1 MPAAALLETYRP
13 ALTGH
18 CYRMLGSIADAED
31 AVQEA
36 LVRAWK
42 ASDQFEERAAVQTWL
57 TRIATNV
64 CLDTL
69 AATRRRRTRPVD
81 LGTAPSVA
89 PDPSDLVARAAE
101 VWIEPAPDAA
111 VLPAEGDPEQLA
123 FLRESVRL
131 AFVAALQ
138 FLPPRQRAVLLLTQ
152 VLNWSAA
159 EAAEAL
165 GMSLPAVNSALQR
178 ARSTLDAR
186 NPAVVPRALT
196 ADQQR
201 LVARYVEA
209 FERYDVDALA
219 ALLHDEATLS
229 MPPYDLW
236 LRGPAEISRWLL
248 GPGSPCRGSR
258 LVPVQTG
265 GGAPAFAQYRD
276 GGATPWALLV
286 LDLDGD
292 RVAAMT
298 SYLDVAALFPRF
310 GLPMQLA

>member
-1 MPAAALLETYRP
+1 MPAAALFETYRP

-31 AVQEA
+31 AVQES
-36 LVRAWK
+36 LVRAWR
-42 ASDQFEERAAVQTWL
+42 ASDRFEERAALQTWL

-69 AATRRRRTRPVD
+69 AATRQRRTRPVD
-81 LGTAPSVA
+81 LGTPPAVA
-89 PDPSDLVARAAE
+89 PEPCDLVVHPAE

-111 VLPAEGDPEQLA
+111 VLPAEGDPEQRA
-123 FLRESVRL
+123 VLRESVRL

-152 VLNWSAA
+152 VLSWSAA

-165 GMSLPAVNSALQR
+165 GMTVPAVNSALQR
-178 ARSTLDAR
+178 ARATLDAR
-186 NPAVVPRALT
+186 NPTVVPRALS
-196 ADQQR
+196 AEQQD
-201 LVARYVEA
+201 LVGRYVAA
-209 FERYDVDALA
+209 FEAYDVDALA
-219 ALLHDEATLS
+219 ALLHEEAALS
-229 MPPYDLW
+229 MPPYSLW
-236 LRGPAEISRWLL
+236 LRGPAEIARWLL

-258 LVPVQTG
+258 LVPVETG

-286 LDLDGD
+286 LDLDGA
-292 RVAAMT
+292 RITSMT
-298 SYLDVAALFPRF
+298 SYLDTEALFPRF
-310 GLPMQLA
+310 GLPMRLA

>member
-1 MPAAALLETYRP
+1 MPAAAQFETYRP

-36 LVRAWK
+36 LVRAWR
-42 ASDQFEERAAVQTWL
+42 ASERFEERAALQTWL

-81 LGTAPSVA
+81 LGMPPAIAPE
-89 PDPSDLVARAAE
+89 PSDLVAHSAE

-111 VLPAEGDPEQLA
+111 VLPAEGDPEQRA
-123 FLRESVRL
+123 VLRESVRL

-165 GMSLPAVNSALQR
+165 GMTVPAVTSALQR
-178 ARSTLDAR
+178 ARATLDAR
-186 NPAVVPRALT
+186 NPAVVPRALS
-196 ADQQR
+196 AEQQD
-201 LVARYVEA
+201 LVGRYVAA
-209 FERYDVDALA
+209 FEAYDVDALA
-219 ALLHDEATLS
+219 ALLHEEATLS
-229 MPPYDLW
+229 MPPY
-236 LRGPAEISRWLL
+236 
-248 GPGSPCRGSR
+248 
-258 LVPVQTG
+258 
-265 GGAPAFAQYRD
+265 
-276 GGATPWALLV
+276 
-286 LDLDGD
+286 
-292 RVAAMT
+292 
-298 SYLDVAALFPRF
+298 
-310 GLPMQLA
+310 